1 MLLYRG
7 FTSSFVTF
15 PLLIPSHEIDFV
27 HKIVPLVVPL
37 IVITLSFIIPCNQSF
52 IRQGEK
58 FNSRVADQFCR
69 QFTFAETRAAIRNFS
84 HRFVIGKGGFGKVFK
99 GVIDNGAT
107 TVAIK
112 RLDPMSKQG
121 GKEFSTEI
129 EMLSKF
135 RHSHVVSF
143 IGYCDNK
150 DEMFLVYEY
159 MENGSLA
166 DHLYKKRVIHR
177 DVKSSNILLD
187 ENWAA
192 KISDFGLSKTGPAN
206 QSLTHVPTLIKGTPG
221 YCDPEYFLTHRLTK
235 KSDVYSFGVVL
246 LEVLCG
252 RQAFVKIA
260 GFGALRLKILKPL
273 EDSNEVD
280 CLEPAINDNILVSEV
295 ASSLDVA
302 PALREK
308 KDYSILDEDVYDF
321 CETFDNRE
329 MEGSSTILLDIAYT
343 DSSSSIVLKPLPPN
357 SPL

>member
-252 RQAFVKIA
+252 RQENK
-260 GFGALRLKILKPL
+260 
-273 EDSNEVD
+273 D
-280 CLEPAINDNILVSEV
+280 
-295 ASSLDVA
+295 SSLLD
-302 PALREK
+302 
-308 KDYSILDEDVYDF
+308 KDIFYFGQTYDYQ
-321 CETFDNRE
+321 EVV
-329 MEGSSTILLDIAYT
+329 GSSIIHSDNVYT
-343 DSSSSIVLKPLPPN
+343 DSSTALVPLSHSPPTGPN
-357 SPL
+357 EGIKEPSLGEDTLREDTPGGSAFETLPKIKRNMTCEE